1 MVQWMFLFKHLHQLA
16 EPIFTGDPIFQ
27 RLFQVTEFNKQK
39 LEDQMIFIDR
49 ERDMRTIKNRWRRE
63 AREEGLKEGRKEG
76 RKEAES
82 EKALSFVR
90 KLISDTDF
98 NDQKIAEI
106 VIATCRERVCQYV

>member
-1 MVQWMFLFKHLHQLA
+1 MDQWMFLFNHLHQLA

-49 ERDMRTIKNRWRRE
+49 ERDMRNIKNRWRRE

-76 RKEAES
+76 RKKDES
-82 EKALSFVR
+82 EKEISFVR
-90 KLISDTDF
+90 TLISDTAYKDKQ
-98 NDQKIAEI
+98 NTALT
-106 VIATCRERVCQYV
+106 V